1 MTDIA
6 TTPTPARP
14 PATGPVPI
22 DGERSRA
29 GYVVFA
35 LACVAVAV
43 FAPLPYL
50 TQSMADLA
58 EANVGLGAHYA
69 KQPSAIQLALIV
81 HGTASGL
88 ALGLTPLQWAASVRR
103 RWPAFHRL
111 TGRILAAAIVVG
123 AATGLVVA
131 QVSYAGLSGTIG
143 FSLLSVIWTWC
154 CFRSVATIRA
164 GDLAGHR
171 RWVTRTSALTFAAV
185 TLRVATGASVV
196 VLTAATD
203 MGAQAAFD
211 RAYVVMPFFSWLFN
225 LAVVEWA
232 LRRRSVAEAVGQAQR
247 RGR

>member
-1 MTDIA
+1 MSSQQTLSS
-6 TTPTPARP
+6 PA
-14 PATGPVPI
+14 ATGPVPA

-58 EANVGLGAHYA
+58 EADIGLAAHYA
-69 KQPSAIQLALIV
+69 NQPSAVQLALIV

-111 TGRILAAAIVVG
+111 TGRVLAAAILVG
-123 AATGLVVA
+123 AGTGLVVA

-143 FSLLSVIWTWC
+143 FSILSVVWTWC
-154 CFRSVATIRA
+154 CVRSVATIRA
-164 GDLAGHR
+164 GDVAGHR
-171 RWVTRTSALTFAAV
+171 RWVIRTSALTFAAV
-185 TLRVATGASVV
+185 TLRVATGVSVV

-203 MGAQAAFD
+203 LGAKAAFD
-211 RAYVVMPFFSWLFN
+211 RAYVVMPFFSWMLN
-225 LAVVEWA
+225 LAVVEWVLQRSRVGRA
-232 LRRRSVAEAVGQAQR
+232 RSRR
-247 RGR
+247 

>member
-1 MTDIA
+1 MTDVSTSA
-6 TTPTPARP
+6 VTSPP
-14 PATGPVPI
+14 PAAGPAPT
-22 DGERSRA
+22 DGERTRA
-29 GYVVFA
+29 GYIVFA

-58 EANVGLGAHYA
+58 EANVGLASHYA
-69 KQPSAIQLALIV
+69 NQPSAIQLALIV

-111 TGRILAAAIVVG
+111 TGRILAAAIGVG

-154 CFRSVATIRA
+154 CLRSVATIRV
-164 GDLAGHR
+164 GDRAGHR
-171 RWVTRTSALTFAAV
+171 RWVIRTSALTFAAV

-211 RAYVVMPFFSWLFN
+211 RAYVVMPFFSWMFN
-225 LAVVEWA
+225 LAVVEWV
-232 LRRRSVAEAVGQAQR
+232 LQRSR
-247 RGR
+247 TGRARSDAR

>member
-6 TTPTPARP
+6 TTPTSARRPASG
-14 PATGPVPI
+14 PAPI

-58 EANVGLGAHYA
+58 EADVGLASHYA
-69 KQPSAIQLALIV
+69 HQPSAIQLALIV

-88 ALGLTPLQWAASVRR
+88 ALGLTPLQWAAGVRR
-103 RWPAFHRL
+103 RWPAFHRV
-111 TGRILAAAIVVG
+111 TGRILAVAILVG

-154 CFRSVATIRA
+154 CVKAVATIRA
-164 GDLAGHR
+164 GDVAGHR
-171 RWVTRTSALTFAAV
+171 RWVIRTSALTFAAV
-185 TLRVATGASVV
+185 TLRVATGVSVV

-203 MGAQAAFD
+203 LGAKAAFD
-211 RAYVVMPFFSWLFN
+211 RAYVVMPFFSWMLN

-232 LRRRSVAEAVGQAQR
+232 LRRGSRSERVDKQRVGS
-247 RGR
+247 

>member
-1 MTDIA
+1 MTSIS
-6 TTPTPARP
+6 TTPVTSPQ
-14 PATGPVPI
+14 PATGPTPPSA
-22 DGERSRA
+22 ERSRA
-29 GYVVFA
+29 GYIVFA

-211 RAYVVMPFFSWLFN
+211 RAYVVMPFFSWMVN
-225 LAVVEWA
+225 LAVVEWVRQRSGTGRA
-232 LRRRSVAEAVGQAQR
+232 RRDAR
-247 RGR
+247 